1 MVYGHFHGKTVTEDS
16 QCNPLGIY
24 DTLKYSGEQIVK
36 AYHRV
41 FKTPYTIIRPSALYG
56 ERCVSRRVSQIFIE
70 NAVQSLDISVNGDG
84 SDKLDFTY
92 IEDFVHGVIL
102 AVENENSI
110 NETFNMTYGE
120 ARTIGEMAEILKN
133 HFDGINISYS
143 PKDSLTPDRGTLSVD
158 KARDLLGYKPQNPI
172 DVGYPKYIEWYKN
185 FWAQLK
191 T

>member
-1 MVYGHFHGKTVTEDS
+1 MVIFMVDTVTEDTP
-16 QCNPLGIY
+16 CNPLGIY
-24 DTLKYSGEQIVK
+24 DTLKYTGEQIVK
-36 AYHRV
+36 AYNRV
-41 FKTPYTIIRPSALYG
+41 FDTPYTIIRPSALYG

-70 NAVQSLDISVNGDG
+70 NAVQGLDISINGDG
-84 SDKLDFTY
+84 SDKLDFHLHRRFR
-92 IEDFVHGVIL
+92 IHGVIL
-102 AVENENSI
+102 AVENKNSH

-120 ARTIGEMAEILKN
+120 ARTIGEMAEILKD
-133 HFDGINISYS
+133 HFEGININYL

-172 DVGYPKYIEWYKN
+172 DIGYPKYIEWYKN